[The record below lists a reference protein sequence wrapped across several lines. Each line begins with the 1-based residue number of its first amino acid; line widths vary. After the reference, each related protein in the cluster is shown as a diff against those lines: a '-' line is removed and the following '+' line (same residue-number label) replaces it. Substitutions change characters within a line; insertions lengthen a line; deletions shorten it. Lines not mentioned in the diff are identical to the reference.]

1 MNRYFAVLFLGSVAI
16 MPVLAEQGTGT
27 NNAPPSSGGTLPL
40 TSRKNLSPLEQTL
53 ITNTKAV
60 PAAWKKKD
68 ADFFKRTLTD
78 DFLEVAIDGKV
89 YGKNDVLESVRMAD
103 VREYSPYDAQILNIN
118 DSAAIVTYDCIVRMT
133 LGEEPVPRYQHITDV
148 WVQQGGEWR
157 LKFQQATAAQ

>member
-1 MNRYFAVLFLGSVAI
+1 MNRCFAVLFLCSVTI
-16 MPVLAEQGTGT
+16 LPVTAQQSAGA
-27 NNAPPSSGGTLPL
+27 NNAPSSTDNLPM
-40 TSRKNLSPLEQTL
+40 TNRKNLSPLEQIL
-53 ITNTKAV
+53 IANTKAV

-68 ADFFKRTLTD
+68 AEFFKTTLTD

-89 YGKNDVLESVRMAD
+89 YAKNDVLEGVHIAD
-103 VREYSPYDAQILNIN
+103 VQEYSPYDVHVLPIN

-148 WVQQGGEWR
+148 WVKQSEQWR

>member
-1 MNRYFAVLFLGSVAI
+1 MKRYFAVLFLGLMAI
-16 MPVLAEQGTGT
+16 MPALAQRGTGT
-27 NNAPPSSGGTLPL
+27 NNEPSSVDTLPL
-40 TSRKNLSPLEQTL
+40 TNRKNLSPLEQTL

-89 YGKNDVLESVRMAD
+89 YGKNDVLEGVHIAD
-103 VREYSPYDAQILNIN
+103 VQEYSPYDVHVLPIN
-118 DSAAIVTYDCIVRMT
+118 DSAAIVTYDCIVRMI

-148 WVQQGGEWR
+148 WVKQSEQWR

>member
-1 MNRYFAVLFLGSVAI
+1 MTRCFAVLVLCLAAI
-16 MPVLAEQGTGT
+16 LPAPAQQNAGA
-27 NNAPPSSGGTLPL
+27 NNAASSGDPLPL
-40 TSRKNLSPLEQTL
+40 TNRKNLTPLEQTL
-53 ITNTKAV
+53 IANTKAV

-118 DSAAIVTYDCIVRMT
+118 DSAAI
-133 LGEEPVPRYQHITDV
+133 
-148 WVQQGGEWR
+148 
-157 LKFQQATAAQ
+157 

>member
-1 MNRYFAVLFLGSVAI
+1 MNRYFAVLFLGLVAI
-16 MPVLAEQGTGT
+16 MPALAQRGTGT
-27 NNAPPSSGGTLPL
+27 NNEPSSVDTLPL
-40 TSRKNLSPLEQTL
+40 TNRKNLSPLEQTL
-53 ITNTKAV
+53 ITNTKAM

-78 DFLEVAIDGKV
+78 DSLEVAIDGKV
-89 YGKNDVLESVRMAD
+89 YGKNDVLEGVHIAN
-103 VREYSPYDAQILNIN
+103 VQEYTPYDAQILNIN

-148 WVQQGGEWR
+148 GVKQGDEWR

>member
-1 MNRYFAVLFLGSVAI
+1 MNRYFAVLFLCSAAL
-16 MPVLAEQGTGT
+16 MPVLAQQGMGT
-27 NNAPPSSGGTLPL
+27 NNPPSSADTLPL
-40 TSRKNLSPLEQTL
+40 TNRKNLSPLEQTL
-53 ITNTKAV
+53 IANTKAV

-68 ADFFKRTLTD
+68 ADFFKRTLAD

-89 YGKNDVLESVRMAD
+89 YGKNDVLEGVHMAD
-103 VREYSPYDAQILNIN
+103 VQEYSPYDARVVPIN

-148 WVQQGGEWR
+148 WVKQGDGWR

>member
-1 MNRYFAVLFLGSVAI
+1 MNRCSAVLLLCSVAI
-16 MPVLAEQGTGT
+16 MPVLAQQDTGT
-27 NNAPPSSGGTLPL
+27 NNAPSTADTLPP
-40 TSRKNLSPLEQTL
+40 TNRKNLSPLEQTL

-89 YGKNDVLESVRMAD
+89 YGKNDVLEGVHMAD
-103 VREYSPYDAQILNIN
+103 VQEYSPYDAQVVPVN
-118 DSAAIVTYDCIVRMT
+118 DGAAIVTYDCIVRMT

-148 WVQQGGEWR
+148 WVKQGDEWR
-157 LKFQQATAAQ
+157 LKFQQATPAQ

>member
-1 MNRYFAVLFLGSVAI
+1 MNRCFAVLFLCSVSI
-16 MPVLAEQGTGT
+16 LPVIAQQSAGA
-27 NNAPPSSGGTLPL
+27 NNAPSSTDNLPM
-40 TSRKNLSPLEQTL
+40 TNRKNLSPLEQIL
-53 ITNTKAV
+53 IANTKAV

-68 ADFFKRTLTD
+68 AEFFKTTLTD

-89 YGKNDVLESVRMAD
+89 YAKNDVLEGVHIAD
-103 VREYSPYDAQILNIN
+103 VQEYSPYDVHVLPIN

-148 WVQQGGEWR
+148 WVKQSEQWR